1 LSEKSASNGRRYI
14 LLAGRIVLGAIFLVA
29 AYAKMHPQAG
39 APWSFGSIKT
49 SLLMFAMQVDSYQLL
64 SSSAAAFVAQTLPFF
79 ELFLGIW
86 LLSGLFA
93 RGSTLLTSVL
103 LAGFFA
109 VMVRTYALGLEIN
122 CGCFGPGEHLGAKT
136 LIRDGSLLALSI
148 VMTILAFVS
157 SRRDRSLTEPQPI
170 LETR

>member
-1 LSEKSASNGRRYI
+1 MAEKLRANRRRYT
-14 LLAGRIVLGAIFLVA
+14 LLVGRIVLGVIFLAA

-39 APWSFGSIKT
+39 APWSFGAVKT

-86 LLSGLFA
+86 LISGVFA
-93 RGSTLLTSVL
+93 RGSTLLTSIL

-122 CGCFGPGEHLGAKT
+122 CGCFGPGEHLGVKT
-136 LIRDGSLLALSI
+136 LLRDGSLLALAI
-148 VMTILAFVS
+148 VMTVLAFVS
-157 SRRDRSLTEPQPI
+157 SRRDRSFPEPSAA
-170 LETR
+170 LEPR